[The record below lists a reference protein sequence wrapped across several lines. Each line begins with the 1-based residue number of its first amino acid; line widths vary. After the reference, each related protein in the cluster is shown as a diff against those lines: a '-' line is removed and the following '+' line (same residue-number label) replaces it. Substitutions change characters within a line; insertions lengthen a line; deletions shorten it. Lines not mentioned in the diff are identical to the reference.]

1 MSSFELKLV
10 GDVLYTGFGV
20 DAKNDQIVKD
30 VKIKLETIDF
40 PGGPLLGINGHCSMP
55 AAYAIADYVGVL
67 CDAIAVFDPKL
78 EPFPINVGKY
88 VVVKSGTSTY
98 QIGECVDLPTQESPQ
113 PMKVV
118 LCGPPHTGKSCLR
131 EGLKQAMLTR
141 YRERT
146 SPYPYI
152 LTACPDGEGSWFSGT
167 AAKSPELA
175 DELKKKYKADFTPE
189 FSQKMS
195 SWLSAIQLPLTIVD
209 IGGRITDD
217 NRLIMKPATHAVI
230 LWRRDK
236 PEQLQEW
243 LEFCK
248 DLGLS
253 VLAILES
260 DYHGKEDSVSEHE
273 PILKGSVHYLERG
286 EDCST
291 RPAIQAL
298 SALLIQSCVW

>member
-1 MSSFELKLV
+1 MSSFELKLI
-10 GDVLYTGFGV
+10 GNVLHTRFGG
-20 DAKNDQIVKD
+20 AANNDQIVKD
-30 VKIKLETIDF
+30 VQMQLETIDF
-40 PGGPLLGINGHCSMP
+40 PGGPLLGINGSCSMP
-55 AAYAIADYVGVL
+55 AAYSIADYVTSL
-67 CDAIAVFDPKL
+67 YDAIAVFDLKIS
-78 EPFPINVGKY
+78 PFPINVGQY

-98 QIGECVDLPTQESPQ
+98 QIGECVDLPTQVSLKPI
-113 PMKVV
+113 KVV

-131 EGLKQAMLTR
+131 EGLKQAMFTL
-141 YRERT
+141 YREQT

-167 AAKSPELA
+167 TAKNPALA
-175 DELKKKYKADFTPE
+175 DELKKKYKANFTPE

-195 SWLSAIQLPLTIVD
+195 SWLSAIQLSLTIVD

-230 LWRRDK
+230 LWRKDK

-248 DLGLS
+248 ELGLYIF
-253 VLAILES
+253 AILES
-260 DYHGKEDSVSEHE
+260 DYHGKADLILEKE

-286 EDCST
+286 ESCSE
-291 RPAIQAL
+291 RPAVQAL
-298 SALLIQSCVW
+298 ANLLFQSCLL